1 MKKFV
6 FAFTLVVLC
15 AASYAQQQVLAV
27 MPFQTH
33 TEAVSQSEADAV
45 TMEFS
50 NRLSDKKIFII
61 VPRTDIDNAFKT
73 EIYHQMSDWSDKDK
87 TVEMGKVL
95 NANWILT
102 GSFSWVGTKITLVVT
117 IYEVNTREQKPG
129 GASLRGDDMDDVF
142 DQIDDFVQ
150 EIVGK
155 LIAHGGSFGQGDF
168 QPIVPDGFIL
178 IKGGSF
184 VMGSSI
190 SKAYLHD
197 SEGPLHN
204 VIVSEFYLGKHEVT
218 QAEYRDVMGKNP
230 SNFTGTE
237 FPVESVSWFDAVDYC
252 NRRSLKEGLTPAY
265 TINGKNV
272 TWNRD
277 ANGYR
282 LPTEAEWEYAC
293 RAGTTTPFRT
303 GDNITINDANYDG
316 SSLHNNMTS
325 GTYDRRKP
333 TKVESFVP
341 NAFGLYDMHGNVY
354 EWCWDWYGAYS
365 SDNQTNPKGAPS
377 GEERV
382 VRGGSWNAKAEF
394 LRSTYRGYA
403 DPSDS
408 GNDIGFRLARSL
420 TSR

>member
-1 MKKFV
+1 MVKKFV

-303 GDNITINDANYDG
+303 GEILRRNGFLLVDTGGVYTVFINFEANENTTKNYHTVEPVLDIIIEAQDGTPLVTYKDKKYPRFRHVTLKEALDRAFRNIEQDLG
-316 SSLHNNMTS
+316 
-325 GTYDRRKP
+325 
-333 TKVESFVP
+333 
-341 NAFGLYDMHGNVY
+341 
-354 EWCWDWYGAYS
+354 
-365 SDNQTNPKGAPS
+365 
-377 GEERV
+377 GEFARL
-382 VRGGSWNAKAEF
+382 VRG
-394 LRSTYRGYA
+394 
-403 DPSDS
+403 
-408 GNDIGFRLARSL
+408 IGW
-420 TSR
+420 